1 MTVGQ
6 IILRREKLRGLFN
19 RLSDVQDAAEENEA
33 AQITLTVEDLSECMQ
48 CVTDT
53 IRFINNTVV
62 NL

>member
-6 IILRREKLRGLFN
+6 IIRRQEKLTELYD

-53 IRFINNTVV
+53 IRFIDNTVV